1 MTYKHS
7 LIMVS
12 ADIIC
17 RAIEDE
23 MTRLGRNISNEEVQ
37 QLLFKLTKE
46 NKAKFLG
53 VTEMDGD
60 LLTGNLRENKIK
72 VLNLNE
78 EQRRKQ

>member
-1 MTYKHS
+1 
-7 LIMVS
+7 
-12 ADIIC
+12 
-17 RAIEDE
+17 
-23 MTRLGRNISNEEVQ
+23 
-37 QLLFKLTKE
+37 LFKLTKE